1 MGAGR
6 KGGST
11 FSICALALHS
21 ALRLSSVLAYAF
33 SMRYVLGFD
42 GGGTKTDCVLM
53 DETGAILTRSR
64 SGSSNP
70 TSFGV
75 ELSLASLLEAAT
87 DALRAAGK
95 SEQDVAYLVA
105 GVSGASETNMRQAL
119 QSALRSEFSNASIVI
134 TSDLVLSLGATGEIP
149 SVVVIAGTGSA
160 VLGRTASLELARA
173 GGFGPVIGDPG
184 SAYDIGRRAVA
195 MCFQKHLNGETFPLG
210 AKILEAF
217 QCKFNEF
224 FDQARAHP
232 GAVFPKVF
240 PLVARAAEN
249 GDVAARTLLTSAAKD
264 LRDQARE
271 VIEKLKLR
279 ESSFFLGKT
288 GGVFDGST
296 FLNAQFDS
304 LILEIAPKARIGPL
318 PRSVAEAA
326 AQLAREALTNPLV
339 LGES

>member
-1 MGAGR
+1 MGVGR
-6 KGGST
+6 KGCST

-75 ELSLASLLEAAT
+75 ELSLTSLSEAAT

-95 SEQDVAYLVA
+95 SRQDVAYIVA
-105 GVSGASETNMRQAL
+105 GVSGAGETKMRQAL
-119 QSALRSEFSNASIVI
+119 QSALQPEFPNASIVI
-134 TSDLVLSLGATGEIP
+134 TSDLVLSLRATGEIP
-149 SVVVIAGTGSA
+149 SIVVIAGTGSA
-160 VLGRTASLELARA
+160 VLGRTAPLELARA

-195 MCFQKHLNGETFPLG
+195 MCFQKHLNSEAFPLG
-210 AKILEAF
+210 AKILETF
-217 QCKFNEF
+217 KWKFNEF
-224 FDQARAHP
+224 FDRARVQP
-232 GAVFPKVF
+232 GAVFPKIF
-240 PLVARAAEN
+240 PVVGGAAEG
-249 GDVAARTLLTSAAKD
+249 GDVAARTLLVGAAQD
-264 LRDQARE
+264 LQEQARE

-279 ESSFFLGKT
+279 DANFFLAKT
-288 GGVFDGST
+288 GGVFDGSA

-304 LILEIAPKARIGPL
+304 LIREIAPKARIGPL
-318 PRSVAEAA
+318 PRTVAEAA
-326 AQLAREALTNPLV
+326 AQLAREALTTPLV
-339 LGES
+339 LNES

>member
-1 MGAGR
+1 
-6 KGGST
+6 
-11 FSICALALHS
+11 
-21 ALRLSSVLAYAF
+21 
-33 SMRYVLGFD
+33 
-42 GGGTKTDCVLM
+42 
-53 DETGAILTRSR
+53 
-64 SGSSNP
+64 
-70 TSFGV
+70 
-75 ELSLASLLEAAT
+75 
-87 DALRAAGK
+87 
-95 SEQDVAYLVA
+95 
-105 GVSGASETNMRQAL
+105 
-119 QSALRSEFSNASIVI
+119 
-134 TSDLVLSLGATGEIP
+134 
-149 SVVVIAGTGSA
+149 
-160 VLGRTASLELARA
+160 LARA

-232 GAVFPKVF
+232 DTVFPKVF
-240 PLVARAAEN
+240 PLVTRAAEN
-249 GDVAARTLLTSAAKD
+249 GDVAARTLLASAAQD

-271 VIEKLKLR
+271 VIERLKLQ
-279 ESSFFLGKT
+279 ESNFFLGKT

-304 LILEIAPKARIGPL
+304 LIREIAPKVRIGPL

-326 AQLAREALTNPLV
+326 AQLARDALTNPLV